1 MKTHLPALYRS
12 LVAALLSLP
21 VLVLAAPPSNDSAAN
36 ATLLQGSLVTTP
48 AVDLSTATAAITDP
62 MVNGAS
68 AGKTVW
74 YKIPGKQDA
83 IYANYWHVEV
93 TSTTGAGALSLF
105 LQRDPENPLTSL
117 THTFQPT
124 APVTFSQGQTVTL
137 AFKIDYNTRNTH
149 MLMLSGTGSV
159 SLRFRYSLVE
169 NDYPATAKVLPESVR
184 GSVYADNRLAAY
196 SQDEPASGGSFYRV
210 WYRWTPSFNG
220 PAVVDTN
227 FSYKNDT
234 AVAIYQ
240 ETVPGTLT
248 LLVADSYQGHGDDAR
263 VVFTATSGSTYF
275 IAVGT
280 NDGDP
285 GSFVM
290 NYFYGNSA
298 GEISFETPNLGNTS
312 EAYGSTTFRVVRQ
325 YAGNL
330 AVSCSLATVP
340 AESTA
345 SAGSDYQAISTS
357 VNFTNPTG
365 GLDSAWEYTG
375 TLNLIDDNIKEQSE
389 TVRLAL
395 SSAPITAIIT
405 GPETSKL
412 ILDDESKPLDYAR
425 LGNNAIRVSERDTWA
440 NLEVI
445 YQQSTDQTTLFE
457 IYQSGVANRA
467 TLGTDFTAQG
477 TTLDAWQNRGYAVL
491 HIKDDNVF
499 EMDEQIVGTIKVGN
513 MDLSFS
519 VIIENDD
526 PFIPL
531 PGRLNAPLS
540 YSHYARH
547 VQVHAD
553 VAASGAITGKATLG
567 SGSIPFKTTLNDKGY
582 ANVLLPVKGRPPLH
596 LSFQA
601 TSATGDYDLRLVDS
615 LNYSSSGVSVVLQ
628 NYQPKTNPCPEMGRY
643 TLNSSFSDYGYA
655 TLEVSVTGAAK
666 LAARLFDGTTA
677 TMSGFIDG
685 DGYINTSLPIYA
697 GRGALKFQ
705 GYLPYGNDI
714 NGSVSMQL
722 YRPARLG
729 DPTVMAYLSDNS
741 SLECVRYT
749 PVKKAVDA
757 LQSWTAGTGKATLKD
772 GPLMSTVTK
781 TLAVAAG
788 ISAPV
793 DSLKLKISLQPGTGL
808 FTGSFLPPGATKTM
822 PFSGVLSQL
831 GSASAYGRGHFFNG
845 LKAGSITIGAP

>member
-21 VLVLAAPPSNDSAAN
+21 VLALAAPPSNDNATN
-36 ATLLQGSLVTTP
+36 ATLLQGSLFTTP

-74 YKIPGKQDA
+74 YKIPGKQDT
-83 IYANYWHVEV
+83 IYAHYWHVEV

-105 LQRDPENPLTSL
+105 MQRDPENPLTSL
-117 THTFQPT
+117 TDTFQPT
-124 APVTFSQGQTVTL
+124 APVTFSQGQTVSL

-159 SLRFRYSLVE
+159 SLRFRFSVVE

-184 GSVYADNRLAAY
+184 GSVYAENRLAAY
-196 SQDEPASGGSFYRV
+196 SPDEPASGGSFYRV

-248 LLVADSYQGHGDDAR
+248 LLVADTYQGHGDDAR
-263 VVFTATSGSTYF
+263 VVFTATSGSTYL

-280 NDGDP
+280 NDGSP
-285 GSFVM
+285 GSFTM

-298 GEISFETPNLGNTS
+298 GEISFATSDLGGSS
-312 EAYGSTTFRVVRQ
+312 EAGGGTTFRVVRQ

-330 AVSCSLATVP
+330 AVSCSLASVP

-345 SAGSDYQAISTS
+345 VAGFDYQAISTS
-357 VNFTNPTG
+357 VSFTNPTG

-375 TLNLIDDNIKEQSE
+375 TLNLIDDSSKESTE

-395 SSAPITAIIT
+395 SSAPLTAIIT
-405 GPETSKL
+405 VPEATKFVLDDDSKL
-412 ILDDESKPLDYAR
+412 PDYVR
-425 LGNNAIRVSERDTWA
+425 LGNSTIRISERDTSA

-445 YQQSTDQTTLFE
+445 YQQS
-457 IYQSGVANRA
+457 ANA
-467 TLGTDFTAQG
+467 TAEVELYESFTPDKATRGTDFRVQDVG
-477 TTLDAWQNRGYAVL
+477 LDPLYNRSFVTFFL
-491 HIKDDNVF
+491 QDDNVF
-499 EMDEQIVGTIKVGN
+499 EKDEQIVGTIKVGN
-513 MDLSFS
+513 IELSFL

-531 PGRLNAPLS
+531 PGRLNAALS
-540 YSHYARH
+540 YSHNARH

-582 ANVLLPVKGRPPLH
+582 AHVLLPVKGRPPLH

-615 LNYSSSGVSVVLQ
+615 LDYSSSGVSVVLQ
-628 NYQPKTNPCPEMGRY
+628 NYQPKTNPCPEVGRY
-643 TLNSSFSDYGYA
+643 TLNSAFSAYGYA

-705 GYLPYGNDI
+705 GYLPYGNGI

-729 DPTVMAYLSDNS
+729 DPTVMAYLSDSS

-793 DSLKLKISLQPGTGL
+793 DSLKLKISLQPGTGV